1 MKIALTIPGTN
12 GTPMQIDSGLPEG
25 VPTGGLSDK
34 GNNIIGVLIEFILIV
49 AIFFSLYLLI
59 RGGINMTTSGGQKEK
74 FQTGRERVRYAIIGL
89 IVVFLSFF
97 LINLIG
103 TAFGI
108 QFSLFNF
115 KE

>member
-25 VPTGGLSDK
+25 VPTGGLNTA
-34 GNNIIGVLIEFILIV
+34 NNILSALIEFILIV